1 PILFCIPAMNV
12 PVFDNIILP
21 AKQNMV

>member
-1 PILFCIPAMNV
+1 ILFCIPAMSV
-12 PVFDNIILP
+12 PVFDNIRLP

>member
-1 PILFCIPAMNV
+1 IPAMSV

>member
-1 PILFCIPAMNV
+1 LILFCIPAMSV

>member
-1 PILFCIPAMNV
+1 LFRIPAMSV
-12 PVFDNIILP
+12 PVFDNIRLP

>member
-1 PILFCIPAMNV
+1 ILFCIPAMSV

>member
-1 PILFCIPAMNV
+1 PILFCIPAMSV
-12 PVFDNIILP
+12 PVSDNIILP

>member
-1 PILFCIPAMNV
+1 PILFCIPAMSV
-12 PVFDNIILP
+12 PVFDNIILS

>member
-1 PILFCIPAMNV
+1 PILFRIPAMSV

>member
-1 PILFCIPAMNV
+1 PILFRIPAMSV
-12 PVFDNIILP
+12 PVFDNIRLP

>member
-1 PILFCIPAMNV
+1 CIPAMSV
-12 PVFDNIILP
+12 PVFDNIRLP